1 MFDVACAFNSV
12 VVRTSL
18 CLLCVYLLFAFG
30 FWAVLAYCFV
40 WMAFIVAYYE
50 FVVFVLADQWM
61 FLGWVLVPSC
71 L

>member
-1 MFDVACAFNSV
+1 MFGVVSAFNSV

-50 FVVFVLADQWM
+50 FVVFVLAD
-61 FLGWVLVPSC
+61 
-71 L
+71 